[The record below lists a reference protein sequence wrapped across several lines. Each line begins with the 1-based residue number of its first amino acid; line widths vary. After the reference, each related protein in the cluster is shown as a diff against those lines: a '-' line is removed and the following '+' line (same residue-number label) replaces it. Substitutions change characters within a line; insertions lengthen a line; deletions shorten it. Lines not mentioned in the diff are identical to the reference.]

1 MKKKNQRR
9 ASRAVRTVARKESLS
24 LDSVRK
30 EMKTAIA
37 EGMSNPDPAIK
48 EIWKEIACNGEVPEP
63 EDVIAWVVEQVKVK
77 LTVEA

>member
-9 ASRAVRTVARKESLS
+9 ASRAVRTIARQENLS

-63 EDVIAWVVEQVKVK
+63 EDVIAWVVEQVKDK

>member
-1 MKKKNQRR
+1 M
-9 ASRAVRTVARKESLS
+9 RTIARQENLS

-30 EMKTAIA
+30 EMKAAIA

-63 EDVIAWVVEQVKVK
+63 EDVIAWVVEQVKDK